1 MKKSQDILYF
11 IQTWTSCCITHNHV
25 TSKST
30 GLYWSGADLTTTTKD
45 INSLNVPSF
54 LLLLSNPTNIKNEAL
69 FKLHYICY
77 KPQNASRIHICKPD
91 YSISLK
97 IKNNTFG
104 LINRFGF
111 PFVGFNICK
120 EKKTSNATY
129 ILKSYDKMLA
139 DNVTKAFNN
148 RHTFSH

>member
-1 MKKSQDILYF
+1 M
-11 IQTWTSCCITHNHV
+11 
-25 TSKST
+25 
-30 GLYWSGADLTTTTKD
+30 DLTTTTKD

-54 LLLLSNPTNIKNEAL
+54 LLLLSNPTNIKMKL
-69 FKLHYICY
+69 FLNCYICY

-111 PFVGFNICK
+111 PFVGFYICK
-120 EKKTSNATY
+120 GKKKTANATY
-129 ILKSYDKMLA
+129 ILKSYDKMLV
-139 DNVTKAFNN
+139 DVVTKALNN
-148 RHTFSH
+148 RHTFD